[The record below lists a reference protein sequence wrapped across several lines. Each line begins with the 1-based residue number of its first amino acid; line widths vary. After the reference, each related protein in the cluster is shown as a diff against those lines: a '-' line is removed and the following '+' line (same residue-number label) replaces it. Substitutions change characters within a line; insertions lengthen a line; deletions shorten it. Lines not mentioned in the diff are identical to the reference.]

1 MKLLENMCLTIAAVI
16 IFTFTIGILLE
27 KFQYIYDGFF
37 NTYGLIAIIIAIAI
51 LAIPYVV
58 FYIRTWFDK

>member
-1 MKLLENMCLTIAAVI
+1 MKLLEKICLTIGGAI
-16 IFTFTIGILLE
+16 IFTFTIGILME

-37 NTYGLIAIIIAIAI
+37 NTYGLIAVIIAIAI

-58 FYIRTWFDK
+58 FYIRTWFSK